1 MMNEVMMDQHIPFYK
16 PNKKNEELEDDDQ
29 LISQTKHPV
38 NVAHSWTASWALQ
51 VRRRLPEFAPAKVL
65 DFGAGPSSALW

>member
-1 MMNEVMMDQHIPFYK
+1 MMN
-16 PNKKNEELEDDDQ
+16 Q
-29 LISQTKHPV
+29 LIFQIKHPI
-38 NVAHSWTASWALQ
+38 NVARSWTASWALQ